1 MRILLMS
8 AVSLKQEYKLPSGV
22 IARTRKPLNKDRRAL
37 LDSESANL
45 RVMVELLLAE
55 CLVELEWPVDHEDKP
70 EGELKTFSDLDK
82 DKWSRLDELDM
93 SDVLS
98 LTEAFGENN
107 WPDQKLI
114 KSVVEANKLKKA

>member
-1 MRILLMS
+1 M
-8 AVSLKQEYKLPSGV
+8 QEYKLPSGV
-22 IARTRKPLNKDRRAL
+22 VARTRKPLNKDRRAL
-37 LDSESANL
+37 LDSESTNL

-55 CLVELEWPVDHEDKP
+55 CLQEIEWPEGHEDKP
-70 EGELKTFSDLDK
+70 EGLVQKFTDLDK

-114 KSVVEANKLKKA
+114 KSVVDANKIKKA